1 MKRLTQKLLSHWI
14 EFLGWSFF
22 SLLKKKKKKSGSCV
36 YFWSW
41 SSYKEVFGISH
52 FKKREC
58 QFKNQKQK
66 RKKLKQYPNEMLDI
80 NEDIESLAE
89 NFKTMIIWEGFLGLF
104 YFGHPDSHTLMLVL
118 CSSRV
123 WRSKFWFLVESAFF
137 LSLCFLNFF
146 QLVLSIVRIGKV
158 EGLFWKLDH

>member
-22 SLLKKKKKKSGSCV
+22 SLLKKKKKVDLVFIFDPDLLTKKFSGSHI
-36 YFWSW
+36 SRKG
-41 SSYKEVFGISH
+41 SANLKIKNKKE
-52 FKKREC
+52 
-58 QFKNQKQK
+58 

-146 QLVLSIVRIGKV
+146 QLVMSIVRICKI